1 MADDASGT
9 DQSGGKATTK
19 TTTGEAAAPE
29 PRGWMDGCELRCVRY
44 PRRDTSRDEGDTV
57 NAHLL
62 LLFSNGKQGTQTP
75 RKFDEDNRIR
85 ALLHSLLVY

>member
-44 PRRDTSRDEGDTV
+44 PRRDTSRDEADAV
-57 NAHLL
+57 HARLL
-62 LLFSNGKQGTQTP
+62 LLCFRLGREPEQGTQTP
-75 RKFDEDNRIR
+75 RKFDER
-85 ALLHSLLVY
+85 

>member
-29 PRGWMDGCELRCVRY
+29 PRGWMDGCELRCVRN
-44 PRRDTSRDEGDTV
+44 PRRDTSRDEADAV
-57 NAHLL
+57 HARLL
-62 LLFSNGKQGTQTP
+62 LLCFRLGREPEQGTQTP
-75 RKFDEDNRIR
+75 RKFDER
-85 ALLHSLLVY
+85 